1 MVKIGYCCCLVL
13 FDFRAEIPRPTT
25 EDVQNLQTPVKKWD
39 KLPTS
44 PGWPDFVCLTDWVF
58 VSKGEIRS
66 KVFWRPNT
74 EAKGL
79 PSTLDHGQS
88 SSPQDPERKK
98 KKKKNND
105 NNTSTKRSK
114 KYTLLA
120 TRLIYSK
127 NRIDLFKKR
136 HGHPLSSQQCFK
148 SSRNLFTWI
157 MPRWSKDGFFSWMSL
172 STTLLVWKD
181 LSDAAHLRCQGLL
194 TGNPWI
200 HTPHET
206 KRDGS
211 RSTPHL
217 KKPLTFTP

>member
-39 KLPTS
+39 RLPTS

-66 KVFWRPNT
+66 KVFRRPNT

-88 SSPQDPERKK
+88 LSSSQKKTERKK
-98 KKKKNND
+98 KKKKKKKNNNN
-105 NNTSTKRSK
+105 NNTSTK

-127 NRIDLFKKR
+127 TRINLFKKR
-136 HGHPLSSQQCFK
+136 RGHPLSSQQCFK
-148 SSRNLFTWI
+148 SSRNLFI
-157 MPRWSKDGFFSWMSL
+157 
-172 STTLLVWKD
+172 
-181 LSDAAHLRCQGLL
+181 
-194 TGNPWI
+194 
-200 HTPHET
+200 
-206 KRDGS
+206 
-211 RSTPHL
+211 
-217 KKPLTFTP
+217 